1 MTRIINVLNQK
12 GGVGK
17 TQTTTNLA
25 VGLANQGFKVCIID
39 ADSQGNTTSYFA
51 PDIKSLDLKKLNK
64 ELSIVQSS
72 NYLSTLEHLL
82 GKSMYEYD
90 LSSILLAE
98 VENVKD
104 AVYSTNVE
112 NLSIIPSTCTKLIST
127 DQKIKLSN
135 GMVHTRLLRALEI
148 IKSDF
153 DYIIIDNAPTFNTIT
168 LNTLFSSNE
177 VLIPIKIGRFEL
189 EGFIATMKE
198 LTTMM
203 LDYECKFDMK
213 VLIQMLP
220 RGNRPDYEEFIFKFG
235 ELVNNANQFYNI
247 ELLTTTIGFQ
257 DAVASK
263 SSITNQFLIDTNSNV
278 ANDYIN
284 LVKELSNVAK

>member
-203 LDYECKFDMK
+203 LDYECRFDMK